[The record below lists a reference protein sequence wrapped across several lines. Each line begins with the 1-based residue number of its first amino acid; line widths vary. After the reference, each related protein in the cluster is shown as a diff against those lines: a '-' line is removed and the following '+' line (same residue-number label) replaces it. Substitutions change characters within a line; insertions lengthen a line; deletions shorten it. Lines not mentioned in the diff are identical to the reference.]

1 MKLKTQLSSH
11 THHISVPSKAG
22 GNCMASTDDKLFLN
36 KPFLYIPLISKY
48 PQPSITSNHSVLD
61 LWDDVF
67 KVICF
72 SSRMCLWECS
82 VHDEESPPLC
92 WPTWGKPPHAP
103 APHLF
108 MWHGHRSS
116 WKLGASWLS
125 SAEVRPVIQ
134 TGSLLQEWMAD
145 RVLRQM
151 EPRPALTYP
160 KVPPLMK
167 SVESTSVLF
176 SHNLL
181 LIIYLF
187 FYFRISCLSSENE
200 EYVTRNWEIPRV
212 LFLSFV
218 TIDRF
223 RACFLSCSLHCSWSL
238 DIFIS
243 DAKINKIAMDPF
255 FFVKEKYFDFF
266 YSEAAQ
272 LLRKLKWAQHEIVFI
287 PSKHALS
294 SLSRTQG

>member
-1 MKLKTQLSSH
+1 MSSKSSVSVQGCAFGNVLCMMRNPLLCAGQHGESHPKLL
-11 THHISVPSKAG
+11 P
-22 GNCMASTDDKLFLN
+22 
-36 KPFLYIPLISKY
+36 
-48 PQPSITSNHSVLD
+48 
-61 LWDDVF
+61 
-67 KVICF
+67 
-72 SSRMCLWECS
+72 
-82 VHDEESPPLC
+82 
-92 WPTWGKPPHAP
+92 
-103 APHLF
+103 PHLF

-116 WKLGASWLS
+116 WQLGASWLS
-125 SAEVRPVIQ
+125 NAEVRPVIQ

-181 LIIYLF
+181 LLFIYLF

-223 RACFLSCSLHCSWSL
+223 RACFLSRSLHCSWSL
-238 DIFIS
+238 DIVIS
-243 DAKINKIAMDPF
+243 DARINKIAVDPF